1 MPIARVVKLFERAG
15 VLGRMEV
22 KQDVGVTP
30 LPNES
35 SVVFVA
41 DLPERVLRQ
50 AFVDARH
57 ALLAHGTPTVRT
69 PKPPKLDLEYAH
81 LQELL
86 CRAAA
91 KKYAALYQHMSL
103 LERLS
108 GIVNNLSGLEPPR
121 ETVSRAIR

>member
-1 MPIARVVKLFERAG
+1 MRLFERAG

-57 ALLAHGTPTVRT
+57 ALLAHAFNN
-69 PKPPKLDLEYAH
+69 K
-81 LQELL
+81 
-86 CRAAA
+86 
-91 KKYAALYQHMSL
+91 
-103 LERLS
+103 RL
-108 GIVNNLSGLEPPR
+108 GRGPR
-121 ETVSRAIR
+121 